1 MGRRNKSYSKD
12 LHQQAYERLNSM
24 QAFGESRRA
33 AKSEGADRD
42 KIFSFNTYKSYWKHT
57 KYFIKYIKEHHSECT
72 TLKKA
77 RKYVGEWL
85 QDGVDRGLS
94 AWTIGVQRSA
104 MGKLYGIAP
113 DDEDFFKAPKKQRE
127 NIKRSRGVRV
137 RDKHFSKTNNDGL
150 IKFCQGTGLR
160 RKELQELRG
169 KDLMTRAQIEAEIS
183 ELKKLLPAELTPDA
197 EKRLGMLKDAL
208 MFREDYF
215 KILQEKQRAEMDAG
229 IAKSNADKAVTEAE
243 KNAANTVQQARQEAK
258 KEVAAIQGQLEQ
270 ERAESA
276 HQRALNANLLRIAK
290 ERANADRK
298 LKPKKEH
305 TGYVVVASGEKE
317 YRYKDGYRKLQNVLL
332 WEAVIQSPYTIDMP
346 EAIVRK
352 QITRDL
358 LRKNEAGETLIGR
371 LGINGYYPGNY
382 ESMVDDHQWCS
393 EPEKYNIA
401 LEFYF
406 QMNGRYGY
414 WEVKFFHTR
423 ALKRIPNDLRLR

>member
-33 AKSEGADRD
+33 AKVEGTDRD

-57 KYFIKYIKEHHSECT
+57 KYFIKYIKEHYPECT

-85 QDGVDRGLS
+85 QDSVDRGLS

-169 KDLMTRAQIEAEIS
+169 KDLVTRAQIEAEIS
-183 ELKKLLPAELTPDA
+183 QMSEQAAAMVEKAVDAFCASDVQRAQEVMEADNAVNELYVAVEDKLVGLIRDGKASAQYLPELLMVAKYFERMGDLAKRIAAWAIFRVTGEHVVA
-197 EKRLGMLKDAL
+197 EKAS
-208 MFREDYF
+208 
-215 KILQEKQRAEMDAG
+215 QRQAAAAE
-229 IAKSNADKAVTEAE
+229 
-243 KNAANTVQQARQEAK
+243 
-258 KEVAAIQGQLEQ
+258 
-270 ERAESA
+270 
-276 HQRALNANLLRIAK
+276 
-290 ERANADRK
+290 
-298 LKPKKEH
+298 
-305 TGYVVVASGEKE
+305 
-317 YRYKDGYRKLQNVLL
+317 
-332 WEAVIQSPYTIDMP
+332 
-346 EAIVRK
+346 
-352 QITRDL
+352 
-358 LRKNEAGETLIGR
+358 
-371 LGINGYYPGNY
+371 
-382 ESMVDDHQWCS
+382 
-393 EPEKYNIA
+393 
-401 LEFYF
+401 
-406 QMNGRYGY
+406 
-414 WEVKFFHTR
+414 
-423 ALKRIPNDLRLR
+423 

>member
-1 MGRRNKSYSKD
+1 MMKKMRLFRRITATAMVFAMVGITSAFAASSESYG
-12 LHQQAYERLNSM
+12 SM
-24 QAFGESRRA
+24 TNGKGEI
-33 AKSEGADRD
+33 DH
-42 KIFSFNTYKSYWKHT
+42 I
-57 KYFIKYIKEHHSECT
+57 
-72 TLKKA
+72 
-77 RKYVGEWL
+77 
-85 QDGVDRGLS
+85 
-94 AWTIGVQRSA
+94 
-104 MGKLYGIAP
+104 
-113 DDEDFFKAPKKQRE
+113 
-127 NIKRSRGVRV
+127 
-137 RDKHFSKTNNDGL
+137 
-150 IKFCQGTGLR
+150 
-160 RKELQELRG
+160 
-169 KDLMTRAQIEAEIS
+169 
-183 ELKKLLPAELTPDA
+183 
-197 EKRLGMLKDAL
+197 
-208 MFREDYF
+208 
-215 KILQEKQRAEMDAG
+215 
-229 IAKSNADKAVTEAE
+229 NADKAVTEAE

>member
-24 QAFGESRRA
+24 QAFGESRRT
-33 AKSEGADRD
+33 AKVEGADRD

-57 KYFIKYIKEHHSECT
+57 KYFIKYIKEHHPECT

-169 KDLMTRAQIEAEIS
+169 KDLMTRAQIDTEIS
-183 ELKKLLPAELTPDA
+183 ELKKLP
-197 EKRLGMLKDAL
+197 
-208 MFREDYF
+208 
-215 KILQEKQRAEMDAG
+215 
-229 IAKSNADKAVTEAE
+229 
-243 KNAANTVQQARQEAK
+243 
-258 KEVAAIQGQLEQ
+258 
-270 ERAESA
+270 
-276 HQRALNANLLRIAK
+276 LR
-290 ERANADRK
+290 
-298 LKPKKEH
+298 
-305 TGYVVVASGEKE
+305 S
-317 YRYKDGYRKLQNVLL
+317 
-332 WEAVIQSPYTIDMP
+332 
-346 EAIVRK
+346 
-352 QITRDL
+352 
-358 LRKNEAGETLIGR
+358 
-371 LGINGYYPGNY
+371 
-382 ESMVDDHQWCS
+382 
-393 EPEKYNIA
+393 
-401 LEFYF
+401 
-406 QMNGRYGY
+406 
-414 WEVKFFHTR
+414 
-423 ALKRIPNDLRLR
+423 